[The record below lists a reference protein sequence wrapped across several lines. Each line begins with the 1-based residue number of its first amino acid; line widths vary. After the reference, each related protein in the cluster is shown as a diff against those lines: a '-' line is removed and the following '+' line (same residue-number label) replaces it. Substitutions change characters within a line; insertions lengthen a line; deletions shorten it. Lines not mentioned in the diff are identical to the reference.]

1 MRELLRPLL
10 LVTLVLAVPIVP
22 FAFFGASLEQQTLDW
37 LDRAVTPGRM
47 ALLTVSVLASD
58 LLLPVPSSVVSTLAG
73 ARLGVLGGTLASW
86 TGMTAGGIIA
96 FALARWL
103 GRPFAERMAGDEA
116 SRLEKLATE
125 YGALLVVGARALP
138 VLAEASVLLVGA
150 MRLSWRAFL
159 PALVLSNLGI
169 ALAYAV
175 FGVWAE
181 RANAVPAA
189 IVASIAIPVLA
200 TTIARWWL
208 ARPVA
213 VE

>member
-22 FAFFGASLEQQTLDW
+22 FALFGASLERQTLDW

-47 ALLTVSVLASD
+47 AVLTVTVLASD

-73 ARLGVLGGTLASW
+73 ARLGIIAGTAASW
-86 TGMTAGGIIA
+86 IGMTAGGTIA

-103 GRPFAERMAGDEA
+103 GRPFAERMAGKET
-116 SRLEKLATE
+116 SRLERLAARF
-125 YGALLVVGARALP
+125 GPRLVVAARALP
-138 VLAEASVLLVGA
+138 VMAEASVLLVGA

-159 PALVLSNLGI
+159 PALALSNLGI
-169 ALAYAV
+169 SLVYAV

-181 RANAVPAA
+181 RSNAVPAA
-189 IVASIAIPVLA
+189 IVASIAIPVVA

-208 ARPVA
+208 ARTVA